1 MYSEGSIKKL
11 IDLIKMK
18 DKNIVQIGEILFF
31 IGIILIIISWHYS
44 YPISSSSINE
54 TTFSQFSFLLWPGI
68 VLSLMGLFLVG
79 YYCKNKIVKAV
90 CSSIF
95 PVLLYVPSYY
105 YSYIA
110 SSDCGASR
118 GSFQIFHIVGINSKF
133 NPYFEFPT
141 FFSLNEIIHQT
152 TTLDEKGIAFIS
164 FMLYG
169 ILLGLFL
176 FLFFSNLKKQHPIQL
191 IPFILVIIYFVGIF
205 SFLNYQWVPQ
215 TLALVFFFL
224 LILVSTYMISDLAET
239 KWKVIFILVFIVLV
253 FTHPFISIFF
263 ILFFGLLTLKRR
275 DLSQILLVIVS
286 IYIISAIFYTT
297 NNFLTYLAAFESFT
311 QQIGREYS
319 ISVLRSVGESEG
331 IISQI
336 ISLFNRISVP
346 MVWIISIIGTVILF
360 LKKKIDFVLISLGL
374 AAGMYLV
381 VGVFYSILGLR
392 AAQILLIP
400 IAIGFMFFISKWRKP
415 TTVVIIVIL
424 ILAVFGPMR
433 MAYDNTQFQLDE
445 EANACNFLSKGIRN
459 KINPS
464 IAINQVNYGYLTN
477 KHRYLG
483 NTYIS
488 VIRPGSSGFLDLF
501 NGSLNQN
508 EYILYNS
515 NLGKEIIK
523 SGTAKDQFLFRLK
536 LVESNKKIFDAGKT
550 YIFKG

>member
-1 MYSEGSIKKL
+1 
-11 IDLIKMK
+11 MK

-44 YPISSSSINE
+44 YPISLSSINE

-105 YSYIA
+105 YSYVA
-110 SSDCGASR
+110 SSDCGAVR

-205 SFLNYQWVPQ
+205 SFLNYQWAPQ

-253 FTHPFISIFF
+253 FTHPFISVFF
-263 ILFFGLLTLKRR
+263 ILFFGFLTLKRR
-275 DLSQILLVIVS
+275 DLSQILLAIVS
-286 IYIISAIFYTT
+286 IYIVSTIFYTT
-297 NNFLTYLAAFESFT
+297 SNFLTYLDAFESFT

-319 ISVLRSVGESEG
+319 TSILRSVGESEG

-346 MVWIISIIGTVILF
+346 MVLIISIIGTVILF
-360 LKKKIDFVLISLGL
+360 LKRKIDFVLISLGL
-374 AAGMYLV
+374 AAGIYLV
-381 VGVFYSILGLR
+381 IGVFYSILGLR

-445 EANACNFLSKGIRN
+445 EANACNFLSKGIMN
-459 KINPS
+459 KINPI
-464 IAINQVNYGYLTN
+464 IAINQVDYGYLTS